1 MRNWIVLTLVA
12 CGVVAGGFTLWPR
25 SGPAT
30 PLGAAV
36 GAVPLSVLD
45 VHMRTPIA
53 GLPVQAYDAY

>member
-1 MRNWIVLTLVA
+1 MRNWIVLTVVA
-12 CGVVAGGFTLWPR
+12 CGVVVGGFTFWPR

-36 GAVPLSVLD
+36 GSTLSALD
-45 VHMRTPIA
+45 MHMTTPIN